1 MNHLSLKKW
10 RGFMNFVVRQINEF
24 TTWLLCNHWTQMRL
38 AREHDDR
45 MGRHRRQ
52 REERAV
58 RRHREHARAV
68 REPSFE
74 ERRRIE
80 TQRLLAEHRAWNAE
94 RSGGG
99 VRHFG

>member
-1 MNHLSLKKW
+1 
-10 RGFMNFVVRQINEF
+10 V
-24 TTWLLCNHWTQMRL
+24 
-38 AREHDDR
+38 
-45 MGRHRRQ
+45 
-52 REERAV
+52 
-58 RRHREHARAV
+58 V